1 MQNNLVRKGLVIGI
15 IVLFVGV
22 NIVPVTGLVENN
34 NTTSLLEKQIGSS
47 GDLLFER
54 PIVKLMELAH
64 MSALS
69 AAIIKD
75 NEVIW
80 AKGYGLYDRE
90 NTKEA
95 DEYTIFLMA
104 SISKTFTATAI
115 MQLYERGFFDLDD
128 DVNGYLNFNLRNPK
142 YPDKEITFRMLL
154 SHQSS
159 LAVDLPTFK
168 FNRVIPAGLEVVGYP
183 YPFLRDYLVPGG
195 LHYKPQV
202 WTDATPGEET
212 YYSNIGY
219 ATLGYLVEILS
230 GKTFEEYCSE
240 NIFEPLDMNNSSF
253 RLANVNSS
261 RVAVPY
267 DFQSG
272 EYYPFLH
279 YDTLDYPASGLRTS
293 VLDLSHFLIVHM
305 NGGVYNGVRILN
317 ESTVELMHEAQG
329 SNDRQFGL
337 GFQIWEKLTGTHIG
351 HSGGMDGVAT
361 KMVFRLSDALG
372 IIFFVN
378 ERVQNYREIFA
389 FRLIERLLFLK
400 ANGF

>member
-1 MQNNLVRKGLVIGI
+1 
-15 IVLFVGV
+15 
-22 NIVPVTGLVENN
+22 
-34 NTTSLLEKQIGSS
+34 
-47 GDLLFER
+47 
-54 PIVKLMELAH
+54 
-64 MSALS
+64 
-69 AAIIKD
+69 
-75 NEVIW
+75 
-80 AKGYGLYDRE
+80 
-90 NTKEA
+90 
-95 DEYTIFLMA
+95 
-104 SISKTFTATAI
+104 

-128 DVNGYLNFNLRNPK
+128 DVNDYLNFNLRNPK

-202 WTDATPGEET
+202 WTDTNPGEET

-267 DFQSG
+267 DSNLG
-272 EYYPFLH
+272 NI
-279 YDTLDYPASGLRTS
+279 TLFY
-293 VLDLSHFLIVHM
+293 IM
-305 NGGVYNGVRILN
+305 I
-317 ESTVELMHEAQG
+317 
-329 SNDRQFGL
+329 
-337 GFQIWEKLTGTHIG
+337 
-351 HSGGMDGVAT
+351 
-361 KMVFRLSDALG
+361 
-372 IIFFVN
+372 
-378 ERVQNYREIFA
+378 
-389 FRLIERLLFLK
+389 RLITRQVV
-400 ANGF
+400 